1 MHAAYKLYVTDDAL
15 SSGTERVR
23 NCSWSKE
30 HVDTNCSP
38 LKQLTSRCSK
48 NKQEGPKDLGRSPE
62 KKVTVEPF
70 TEDH

>member
-30 HVDTNCSP
+30 PYTCRHKLLAFKAADLQM
-38 LKQLTSRCSK
+38 LKK
-48 NKQEGPKDLGRSPE
+48 
-62 KKVTVEPF
+62 
-70 TEDH
+70 